1 VPTKPLEYIA
11 SHPALWLTLYG
22 CGTILTTAAVA
33 SAAGGAFA
41 GTVAGLLTLAGTV
54 GYESLSRRN
63 DQSRTEGRIATLA
76 RHQDRLIRDVAR
88 ARNEIDTLKDDL
100 ERTAQSLHKKTDA
113 EISPKRATINRPR
126 PAPASPKNFNDLH
139 MMAASRL
146 ANTNVEP
153 PDAAPKFSGPV
164 IAELLHHAVQ
174 NDRIEAFAQ
183 PIVRLP
189 SRKLAYIE
197 LFARIRAR
205 AGIYLSAAEYRQMA
219 EEETLISEIDR
230 LLLLRAIEGLRA
242 DARRDAG
249 IGYFLNIS
257 ARTLKD
263 MGFMN
268 DLLEFAR
275 SNLDL
280 TPYLIFELQQKEFE
294 TLPDN
299 ITAVMKGL
307 SRLGCSFSLDHV
319 GAGGIDSDRLRDLN
333 IKFLKIEAARL
344 ARMEPRSV
352 GKLKEGLD
360 HAGITLI
367 VERLEIERDL
377 RELLDF
383 EIDYGEGFLFGKPDL
398 EIAYR
403 SKKAA

>member
-1 VPTKPLEYIA
+1 MIVSYI
-11 SHPALWLTLYG
+11 SKHPALWLTLYG
-22 CGTILTTAAVA
+22 CGAILTTAAVA

-54 GYESLSRRN
+54 GYESLSRRD

-88 ARNEIDTLKDDL
+88 ARNEIDALKDDL
-100 ERTAQSLHKKTDA
+100 ERTAQSRHPFNKPEA
-113 EISPKRATINRPR
+113 AVSPKRAAIPRSRPL
-126 PAPASPKNFNDLH
+126 PASPKSFNDLH
-139 MMAASRL
+139 MIAASRL

-164 IAELLHHAVQ
+164 IAELLHHAIQ
-174 NDRIEAFAQ
+174 NDRIEVFAQ

-205 AGIYLSAAEYRQMA
+205 AGIYLSAAEYRRMA

-242 DARRDAG
+242 DARRDAE

-294 TLPDN
+294 TLPDT

-307 SRLGCSFSLDHV
+307 SRLGCAFSLDHV

-367 VERLEIERDL
+367 VERLETERDL

-403 SKKAA
+403 SQKAA